1 MSGIIVGI
9 DGSGHSQRA
18 LEWAL
23 KEAALR
29 RVPVTVLTVHQAVRD
44 NLGFVASYPG
54 DADLTAK
61 AEAAAQ
67 AETEKVLA
75 ALGSSRPESVTV
87 SGVNGIPARELIKA
101 GEGADMIVLGSRG
114 MGGFSRLLMGS
125 VASQV
130 AQHAPCPVVIVRPG
144 HRD

>member
-1 MSGIIVGI
+1 MSRIIVGI

-23 KEAALR
+23 REAALR
-29 RVPVTVLTVHQAVRD
+29 RVPVTVLTVYQALRD
-44 NLGFVASYPG
+44 NLVFVASYPG

-61 AEAAAQ
+61 AKAAAQ

-75 ALGSSRPESVTV
+75 DLGSSQPESVTV
-87 SGVNGIPARELIKA
+87 SGVNGIPAEELIKA
-101 GEGADMIVLGSRG
+101 GEGADMIVVGSRG
-114 MGGFSRLLMGS
+114 VGGFSRLVMGS
-125 VASQV
+125 VAAQV
-130 AQHAPCPVVIVRPG
+130 AQHAPCPVVIVRPP

>member
-1 MSGIIVGI
+1 MSRIIVGI

>member
-1 MSGIIVGI
+1 MSRIIVGI

-23 KEAALR
+23 REAALR
-29 RVPVTVLTVHQAVRD
+29 RVPVTVLTVYQALRD

-61 AEAAAQ
+61 AKAAAQ

-75 ALGSSRPESVTV
+75 DLGSSQPESVTV
-87 SGVNGIPARELIKA
+87 SGVNGIPAEELIKA
-101 GEGADMIVLGSRG
+101 GEGADMIVVGSRG
-114 MGGFSRLLMGS
+114 VGGFSRLVMGS
-125 VASQV
+125 VAAQV
-130 AQHAPCPVVIVRPG
+130 AQHAPCPVVIVRPP

>member
-101 GEGADMIVLGSRG
+101 GEGADMIVVGSRG

>member
-44 NLGFVASYPG
+44 NLGFIASYPG
-54 DADLTAK
+54 DVDLTAK

-67 AETEKVLA
+67 AQTEKVLA
-75 ALGSSRPESVTV
+75 DLGSSRPESVTV

-101 GEGADMIVLGSRG
+101 GEGAEMIVVGSRG
-114 MGGFSRLLMGS
+114 VGGFSRLLMGS
-125 VASQV
+125 VAGQV

>member
-18 LEWAL
+18 LEWAF

-29 RVPVTVLTVHQAVRD
+29 HVPVTVFTVHQAVRD
-44 NLGFVASYPG
+44 NLGFIASYPG

-61 AEAAAQ
+61 AEAAAK

-75 ALGSSRPESVTV
+75 VLGRSRPESVTV
-87 SGVNGIPARELIKA
+87 SGVNGIPVEELIKA
-101 GEGADMIVLGSRG
+101 GEGADMIVVGSRG
-114 MGGFSRLLMGS
+114 AGGFSRLLMGS
-125 VASQV
+125 VAAQV
-130 AQHAPCPVVIVRPG
+130 AQHAPCPVVIVRPS

>member
-29 RVPVTVLTVHQAVRD
+29 HVPVTVLTVHQAVRD
-44 NLGFVASYPG
+44 NLGFIASYPG
-54 DADLTAK
+54 DLELTAK

-101 GEGADMIVLGSRG
+101 GEGADMIVVGSRG
-114 MGGFSRLLMGS
+114 VGGFSRLLMGS
-125 VASQV
+125 VATQV

>member
-23 KEAALR
+23 KEAAFR
-29 RVPVTVLTVHQAVRD
+29 RLPVTVLAVHQAVRD
-44 NLGFVASYPG
+44 NLGFIASYPG

-61 AEAAAQ
+61 AEAAAR

-75 ALGSSRPESVTV
+75 DLGSSRPKSVTV

-101 GEGADMIVLGSRG
+101 GEGADMIVVGSRG
-114 MGGFSRLLMGS
+114 AGGFSRLLMGS
-125 VASQV
+125 VAGQV

>member
-18 LEWAL
+18 LEWAF

-44 NLGFVASYPG
+44 NLGFVSSYPG
-54 DADLTAK
+54 DADLTAE
-61 AEAAAQ
+61 AEAAAK
-67 AETEKVLA
+67 AETEEVLA
-75 ALGSSRPESVTV
+75 ALGGSRPESVTIR
-87 SGVNGIPARELIKA
+87 GVNGIPAEEVIKA

-114 MGGFSRLLMGS
+114 AGGFSRL
-125 VASQV
+125 
-130 AQHAPCPVVIVRPG
+130 
-144 HRD
+144 

>member
-1 MSGIIVGI
+1 MSRIIVGI

-23 KEAALR
+23 REAALR
-29 RVPVTVLTVHQAVRD
+29 RVPVTVLTVYQALRD

-61 AEAAAQ
+61 AKAAAQ

-75 ALGSSRPESVTV
+75 DLGSSQPESVTV
-87 SGVNGIPARELIKA
+87 SGVNGIPAEELIKA
-101 GEGADMIVLGSRG
+101 GEGADMIVVGSRG
-114 MGGFSRLLMGS
+114 VGGFSRLLMGS
-125 VASQV
+125 VAAQV
-130 AQHAPCPVVIVRPG
+130 AQHAPCPVVIVRPP

>member
-23 KEAALR
+23 KEAAFR
-29 RVPVTVLTVHQAVRD
+29 RLPVTVLTVHQAVRD
-44 NLGFVASYPG
+44 NLGFIASYPG
-54 DADLTAK
+54 DLDLTAK

-75 ALGSSRPESVTV
+75 DLGSSRPKSVTV

-101 GEGADMIVLGSRG
+101 GEGADMIVVGSRG
-114 MGGFSRLLMGS
+114 AGGFSRLLMGS
-125 VASQV
+125 VAGQV

>member
-29 RVPVTVLTVHQAVRD
+29 RLPVTVLTVHQAVRD
-44 NLGFVASYPG
+44 NLGFIASYPG
-54 DADLTAK
+54 DLDLTAK
-61 AEAAAQ
+61 AEAAAK

-75 ALGSSRPESVTV
+75 DLGSSRPKSVTV

-101 GEGADMIVLGSRG
+101 GEGADMIVVGSRG
-114 MGGFSRLLMGS
+114 VGGFSRLLMGS
-125 VASQV
+125 VAGQV

>member
-23 KEAALR
+23 KEAAFR
-29 RVPVTVLTVHQAVRD
+29 RLPVTVLTVHQAVRD
-44 NLGFVASYPG
+44 NLGFIASYPG
-54 DADLTAK
+54 DLDLTAK

-67 AETEKVLA
+67 AETEQVLA
-75 ALGSSRPESVTV
+75 DLGSSRPKSVTV

-101 GEGADMIVLGSRG
+101 GEGADMIVVGSRG
-114 MGGFSRLLMGS
+114 AGGFSRLLMGS
-125 VASQV
+125 VAGQV

>member
-1 MSGIIVGI
+1 VGI

-18 LEWAL
+18 LEWAF

-44 NLGFVASYPG
+44 NLGFISSSPG
-54 DADLTAK
+54 DPDLTAE

-75 ALGSSRPESVTV
+75 ALSSSRPGSVTI
-87 SGVNGIPARELIKA
+87 SGVNGIPAEELIKA

-114 MGGFSRLLMGS
+114 AGGFSRLLMGS
-125 VASQV
+125 VAAQV
-130 AQHAPCPVVIVRPG
+130 AQHAPCPVVIVRPP

>member
-23 KEAALR
+23 KEAAFR
-29 RVPVTVLTVHQAVRD
+29 RLPVTVLTVHQAVRD
-44 NLGFVASYPG
+44 NLGFIASYPG
-54 DADLTAK
+54 DLELTAK

-101 GEGADMIVLGSRG
+101 GEGADMIVVGSRG
-114 MGGFSRLLMGS
+114 VGGFSRLLMGS
-125 VASQV
+125 VAGQV

>member
-44 NLGFVASYPG
+44 NLGFIASYPG
-54 DADLTAK
+54 DVDLTAK

-75 ALGSSRPESVTV
+75 DLGSSRPESVTV

-101 GEGADMIVLGSRG
+101 GEGADMIVVGSRG
-114 MGGFSRLLMGS
+114 MGGFAHLMMGS
-125 VASQV
+125 VAGQV
-130 AQHAPCPVVIVRPG
+130 AQHASCPVVIVRPG

>member
-54 DADLTAK
+54 DVDLTAE

-101 GEGADMIVLGSRG
+101 GEGADMIVVGSRG
-114 MGGFSRLLMGS
+114 MGGFSRLMIGS
-125 VASQV
+125 VAGQV

>member
-18 LEWAL
+18 LEWAF

-44 NLGFVASYPG
+44 NLGFVSSYPG
-54 DADLTAK
+54 DPDLTAE
-61 AEAAAQ
+61 AEAAAK
-67 AETEKVLA
+67 AETEKVMA
-75 ALGSSRPESVTV
+75 ALGSSRPESVTI
-87 SGVNGIPARELIKA
+87 SGINGIPAGELVKA

-114 MGGFSRLLMGS
+114 AGGFSRLSMGS
-125 VASQV
+125 VAAQV
-130 AQHAPCPVVIVRPG
+130 AQHAPCPVVIVRPP

>member
-1 MSGIIVGI
+1 MSGILVGI

-44 NLGFVASYPG
+44 NLGFAASYVG
-54 DADLTAK
+54 DMDLTAK
-61 AEAAAQ
+61 AEEAAR

-75 ALGSSRPESVTV
+75 SLGSSRPESVTV
-87 SGVNGIPARELIKA
+87 SGVNGIPADELIKA
-101 GEGADMIVLGSRG
+101 GEDADMIVVGSRG
-114 MGGFSRLLMGS
+114 AGGFSRLLIGS
-125 VASQV
+125 VAGQV
-130 AQHAPCPVVIVRPG
+130 AQHAACPVVIVRPG
-144 HRD
+144 HRH

>member
-1 MSGIIVGI
+1 MSRIIVGI

-23 KEAALR
+23 REAALR
-29 RVPVTVLTVHQAVRD
+29 RVPVTVLTVYQALRD

-61 AEAAAQ
+61 AKAAAQ

-75 ALGSSRPESVTV
+75 DLGSSRPESVTV
-87 SGVNGIPARELIKA
+87 SGVNGIPAEELIKA
-101 GEGADMIVLGSRG
+101 GEGADMIVVGSRG
-114 MGGFSRLLMGS
+114 VGGFSRLVMGS
-125 VASQV
+125 VAAQV
-130 AQHAPCPVVIVRPG
+130 AQHAPCPVVIVRPP